1 MTRIKLLLLTLVALL
16 LSACGGGASG
26 HSAAYPSRSSGATA
40 DGDLDAAPEAATYED
55 AAPAAAPAEEME
67 SAAAPAPGQPAPT
80 AGAGAGEMA
89 DSDAASSS
97 RTRSAR
103 PQMPAERPGL
113 ATRWGEYRESHVTTA
128 PFYRADPG
136 QPFASVRVF
145 YNDATGV
152 RAMAARSSVSDYDDN
167 LFSAASRQLSVR
179 ILDGGGY
186 PLPSARAGGRSYVVG
201 EHGSRYVIQIR
212 NHTGNR
218 VEAVATVDGLDVIDG
233 RSGSFRKRGYIVGPF
248 ASVEIEG
255 FRRSHERVATFRFG
269 SVRDSYAA
277 SKGNARNVGVIGV
290 AFFHESGSRWPWSD
304 EEVDRRHDADPFPGR
319 YADPP
324 PVW

>member
-16 LSACGGGASG
+16 LSACGGGAPG
-26 HSAAYPSRSSGATA
+26 HSAAYPNDSAQPAGERHRT
-40 DGDLDAAPEAATYED
+40 AAPEAATYDD
-55 AAPAAAPAEEME
+55 AAPAAAAEEMG
-67 SAAAPAPGQPAPT
+67 SPAPAPPQSAPT
-80 AGAGAGEMA
+80 AGADEMA
-89 DSDAASSS
+89 DGDSGSSS
-97 RTRSAR
+97 RAHRAR
-103 PQMPAERPGL
+103 PQMPEERPGL

-128 PFYRADPG
+128 PFYRADADR
-136 QPFASVRVF
+136 PFANLRVF
-145 YNDATGV
+145 YNDVTGV

-179 ILDGGGY
+179 ILDGSGSA
-186 PLPSARAGGRSYVVG
+186 LPSARAGGRSYVVG
-201 EHGSRYVIQIR
+201 EHGTRYIIQIR

-233 RSGSFRKRGYIVGPF
+233 RAGSYRKRGYIVGPF
-248 ASVEIEG
+248 SSVEIEG
-255 FRRSHERVATFRFG
+255 FRRSEDGVATFRFG

-290 AFFHESGSRWPWSD
+290 AFFHESGSRWPWSS
-304 EEVDRRHDADPFPGR
+304 EEIDRRHDADPFPGR